1 MKFLITESQFER
13 LQENQ
18 KYVDS
23 LLDKISEKG
32 YESLS
37 IDEKRYL
44 DEFSKHEGDPD
55 EFVDPLD
62 RYDEREGESFE
73 GEVDGKP
80 IQYTFSEESY
90 NQYGIGLYGEIK
102 YDDDEYLG
110 VIIVNKNGT
119 VEDFDFYSVI
129 SDEDVRLQNKL
140 DDKSQ
145 YELLLFFEEEV
156 VPFLVK

>member
-1 MKFLITESQFER
+1 MKFLITEKQFEK
-13 LQENQ
+13 LVENQ
-18 KYVDS
+18 KVVDS
-23 LLDKISEKG
+23 LLDKISEEG

-62 RYDEREGESFE
+62 RHDEREGETFE
-73 GEVDGKP
+73 GEVGSKP

-90 NQYGIGLYGEIK
+90 NKYGIGLYGEIK

-110 VIIVNKNGT
+110 VIIINKNGT

-129 SDEDVRLQNKL
+129 SNGDVRLQNQL

-156 VPFLVK
+156 VPFLMK

>member
-1 MKFLITESQFER
+1 MKFLITEKQFEK
-13 LQENQ
+13 LVENQ
-18 KYVDS
+18 KVVDS
-23 LLDKISEKG
+23 LLDKISEEG

-62 RYDEREGESFE
+62 RHDEREGESFE

-90 NQYGIGLYGEIK
+90 NKYGIGLYGEIK

-110 VIIVNKNGT
+110 VIIINKNGT

-129 SDEDVRLQNKL
+129 SNGDVRLQNQL

-156 VPFLVK
+156 VPFLIK